1 MSVAEEDILRFCQ
14 TREAIK
20 DSMKGTREERQERF
34 DAQKTTGNLLT
45 DSMARHRVQHVRVGD
60 RYVRCLPPSPRT
72 PPIPSKEEALTL
84 VGNLQVEGVSISD
97 LPKHVISIVAARV
110 KARSRVPDTAK
121 PKLRIVASLPRRAS
135 APLSVLPLSV
145 DPLSVDPLSSASA
158 DPPPEV
164 VRLATTYVEACDE
177 RKEQSRSL
185 APMRSDKKDLESGLK
200 DQLAQPVV
208 VQMSR
213 GGRNVRLRISRE
225 EVPTKAK
232 DVVGVRDFLRHV
244 KEAVHTVAA
253 EGPTVQDFQTRLSA
267 ALMERL
273 SRPDEPKHRIV
284 VKKI

>member
-1 MSVAEEDILRFCQ
+1 M
-14 TREAIK
+14 
-20 DSMKGTREERQERF
+20 
-34 DAQKTTGNLLT
+34 
-45 DSMARHRVQHVRVGD
+45 
-60 RYVRCLPPSPRT
+60 
-72 PPIPSKEEALTL
+72 
-84 VGNLQVEGVSISD
+84 EGVSISD

-121 PKLRIVASLPRRAS
+121 PKLQIVASLPRRAS

-253 EGPTVQDFQTRLSA
+253 EGPTVQDFQTAPECGADGAPVPPRRAEASHRGEEDLGTRLLPPLGRSVALARVLVRPRGKACDGHDGDERVPIQGEAAFALADGLLLSA
-267 ALMERL
+267 KEGLKGSAGRHFQGAVSLRCVCL
-273 SRPDEPKHRIV
+273 
-284 VKKI
+284 